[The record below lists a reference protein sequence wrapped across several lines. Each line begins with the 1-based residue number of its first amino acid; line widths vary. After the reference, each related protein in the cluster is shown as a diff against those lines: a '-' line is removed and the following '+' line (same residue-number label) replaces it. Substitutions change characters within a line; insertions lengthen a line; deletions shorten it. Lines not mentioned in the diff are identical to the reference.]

1 MLFHDAC
8 EKQVECW
15 SSLYALLLIRIYGG
29 RHRLDRDVV
38 SVPCLIVIM
47 ILDIDCLL
55 DRTRIQT
62 PTTFLEN
69 FELYLLRDISI
80 CHMGDEC
87 MNSYVGRTVQ
97 SEHLDMTLRDDD
109 LVLLLSKPQIAALFA
124 TPHDV
129 SALFIV

>member
-1 MLFHDAC
+1 
-8 EKQVECW
+8 
-15 SSLYALLLIRIYGG
+15 
-29 RHRLDRDVV
+29 
-38 SVPCLIVIM
+38 M